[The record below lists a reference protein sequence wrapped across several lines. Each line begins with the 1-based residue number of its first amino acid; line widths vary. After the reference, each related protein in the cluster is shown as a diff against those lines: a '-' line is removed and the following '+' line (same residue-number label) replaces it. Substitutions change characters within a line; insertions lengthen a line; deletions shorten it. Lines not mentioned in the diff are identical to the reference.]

1 MWFALQIIIQLLRN
15 HYLVGHFDWD
25 RWKFA
30 SMIVAMQHSGAARWL
45 NESRYMLLLI
55 FFWVV
60 KSIDDQY
67 KTLFLPTPAY
77 HQPFFLFFFFKCPF

>member
-45 NESRYMLLLI
+45 NESRGGLYVTADFLLGG
-55 FFWVV
+55 
-60 KSIDDQY
+60 KKY
-67 KTLFLPTPAY
+67 R
-77 HQPFFLFFFFKCPF
+77 